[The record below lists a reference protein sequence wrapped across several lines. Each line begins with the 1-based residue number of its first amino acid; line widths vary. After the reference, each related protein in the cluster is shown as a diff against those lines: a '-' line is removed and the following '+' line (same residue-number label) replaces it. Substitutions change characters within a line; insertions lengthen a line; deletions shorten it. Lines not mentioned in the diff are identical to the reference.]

1 MAINK
6 AQTPVWMKAVLVVLA
21 IVFVFGFI
29 SIGASPFM
37 TDSTQQQTT
46 TPAAGSLD
54 AVNQQFQPTVS
65 ALTAQLQSD
74 PESYTVLVSLGNT
87 YFDWAA
93 QIQQAS
99 QTTTANVGADQ
110 PIWVAAKDAYSR
122 ALAVKEG
129 ESPVTVDYAITLFYT
144 GETTKAINTIM
155 TMFPAKAVRMARG
168 LQSPQVRDYAEDQI
182 TFQGEFD
189 SRACL
194 HQTHGVCL
202 LDLIKKAE
210 IQPKSSAYCNSSST
224 TCFM

>member
-37 TDSTQQQTT
+37 TDATQQQTT

-93 QIQQAS
+93 QLQQAS

-144 GETTKAINTIM
+144 GETTKAIKTATDVTKADPEFAQAYLNLGIFNKVLGQSEEALANYEKFLELDPDGATGNT
-155 TMFPAKAVRMARG
+155 
-168 LQSPQVRDYAEDQI
+168 
-182 TFQGEFD
+182 EFVE
-189 SRACL
+189 S
-194 HQTHGVCL
+194 
-202 LDLIKKAE
+202 E
-210 IQPKSSAYCNSSST
+210 IAALKGGATAAPST
-224 TCFM
+224 P